1 MGGDP
6 RSFSLDST
14 GSDLLHLVDT
24 IKLRPEPFWECA
36 PNSFEAAT
44 PQLEFLV
51 F

>member
-6 RSFSLDST
+6 RSFRLTST
-14 GSDLLHLVDT
+14 SSDLLHLVDV

-36 PNSFEAAT
+36 QNSFEAAM